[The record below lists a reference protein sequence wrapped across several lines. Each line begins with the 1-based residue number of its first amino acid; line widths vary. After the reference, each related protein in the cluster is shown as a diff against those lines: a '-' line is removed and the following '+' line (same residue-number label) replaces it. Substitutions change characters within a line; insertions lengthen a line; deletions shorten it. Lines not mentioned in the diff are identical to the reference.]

1 MHWHPSLLAF
11 FALIASSFEKAAV
24 KLDCDW
30 MCGFFVLARETP
42 DWCANDCHLGYTLGN
57 SQSPVNSFFCKLFGL
72 HVLLAVFSSIRLAC
86 AHKKL
91 SCFITDVYCFTI
103 SVYPA
108 LRSLRLIMHF
118 PPPKFPLTAATLV
131 LGAVFSLS
139 AAAANV
145 APPQAS
151 PATALGMQAA
161 AHSNAPAWIL
171 IPVFGAVVLLLTGL
185 VFFVKRAEKG
195 SVPGM
200 REQWNNDCFREQMRE
215 RALHE
220 RSQSMGR

>member
-1 MHWHPSLLAF
+1 MRFRPNSLL
-11 FALIASSFEKAAV
+11 S
-24 KLDCDW
+24 
-30 MCGFFVLARETP
+30 
-42 DWCANDCHLGYTLGN
+42 
-57 SQSPVNSFFCKLFGL
+57 
-72 HVLLAVFSSIRLAC
+72 
-86 AHKKL
+86 
-91 SCFITDVYCFTI
+91 
-103 SVYPA
+103 
-108 LRSLRLIMHF
+108 
-118 PPPKFPLTAATLV
+118 AATLV
-131 LGAVFSLS
+131 LGAVFSVS

-145 APPQAS
+145 ALPQAS